1 MLVTII
7 LTYQPTEI
15 NVYLSRGGIG
25 NSSLLEIKKDRF
37 TILPFHPVLN
47 RVNQP
52 IGQDFDA
59 VGKLRLMTEGKN

>member
-15 NVYLSRGGIG
+15 NVNLSRGGIG
-25 NSSLLEIKKDRF
+25 NSSHLEIKKDRF
-37 TILPFHPVLN
+37 TIHPVLN
-47 RVNQP
+47 RANQP
-52 IGQDFDA
+52 LGQDLDT